1 MNIKTSQATK
11 SNRRDAGKY
20 KNYSLALQN
29 TITVES
35 DYFVRSIW
43 MSHFLVRFFLFD
55 FFLQLFCPIYLNAD
69 FFLRYFCLIYLSDF
83 FVLFF
88 LFAFSSDFLSLE
100 CTIFYPIWCECSIFS
115 PNFLSNFLSK
125 LFECSLFSSDFFVR
139 FFVRFNGANYSTS
152 MSSFSL
158 SKIDGQTQLIK
169 SKLFIPCLACANFVM
184 VILLLATFWCSVTMF
199 TKLQFLIS
207 NFATAGVLSLSITV
221 ASHQR
226 RILSIKQ
233 DIMVFHCMKTKI
245 L

>member
-1 MNIKTSQATK
+1 M
-11 SNRRDAGKY
+11 
-20 KNYSLALQN
+20 
-29 TITVES
+29 
-35 DYFVRSIW
+35 
-43 MSHFLVRFFLFD
+43 VRFFLFD
-55 FFLQLFCPIYLNAD
+55 FLLQLFCPIYLNAD
-69 FFLRYFCLIYLSDF
+69 FFLRYFWLIYLSDF

-100 CTIFYPIWCECSIFS
+100 CTIFCPIYLSDFLSDLCECPIFS

-125 LFECSLFSSDFFVR
+125 LFRFFCPR
-139 FFVRFNGANYSTS
+139 FVRFNGANYSAS

-207 NFATAGVLSLSITV
+207 NFGTAGVLSLSITV
-221 ASHQR
+221 ASYQR

-233 DIMVFHCMKTKI
+233 DIMVFHCIKTKI

>member
-1 MNIKTSQATK
+1 
-11 SNRRDAGKY
+11 
-20 KNYSLALQN
+20 
-29 TITVES
+29 
-35 DYFVRSIW
+35 
-43 MSHFLVRFFLFD
+43 MSHFLVRFFWFD

-69 FFLRYFCLIYLSDF
+69 FFLRFFCLIYLSDF

-88 LFAFSSDFLSLE
+88 LVAFSPDFLSLE
-100 CTIFYPIWCECSIFS
+100 CTIFCPIYLSDFLSDLCECPIFS
-115 PNFLSNFLSK
+115 PNFLSK
-125 LFECSLFSSDFFVR
+125 LFECSLFSSDFFCPR
-139 FFVRFNGANYSTS
+139 FVRFNGANYSAS

-207 NFATAGVLSLSITV
+207 NFGTAGVLSLSITV

>member
-1 MNIKTSQATK
+1 
-11 SNRRDAGKY
+11 
-20 KNYSLALQN
+20 
-29 TITVES
+29 
-35 DYFVRSIW
+35 
-43 MSHFLVRFFLFD
+43 MSD
-55 FFLQLFCPIYLNAD
+55 FFFQLFCPIYLNAD

-88 LFAFSSDFLSLE
+88 LVAFSSDFLSLE
-100 CTIFYPIWCECSIFS
+100 CTIFCPIYLSD
-115 PNFLSNFLSK
+115 FLSDLYECPIFIPNFLSK

-139 FFVRFNGANYSTS
+139 FFVRFNGANYSAS

-169 SKLFIPCLACANFVM
+169 SKLFISCLACANFVM

-207 NFATAGVLSLSITV
+207 NFGTAGVLSLSITV
-221 ASHQR
+221 ISYQR

-233 DIMVFHCMKTKI
+233 DIMVFHCIKTKI

>member
-1 MNIKTSQATK
+1 
-11 SNRRDAGKY
+11 
-20 KNYSLALQN
+20 
-29 TITVES
+29 
-35 DYFVRSIW
+35 

-55 FFLQLFCPIYLNAD
+55 FLLQLFCPIYLNAD

-88 LFAFSSDFLSLE
+88 LVAFSSDFLSLE
-100 CTIFYPIWCECSIFS
+100 CTIFCPIYLSDFLSDLCECPIFS

-139 FFVRFNGANYSTS
+139 FFVRFNGANYSAS

-207 NFATAGVLSLSITV
+207 NFGTAGFLSLSITV
-221 ASHQR
+221 ASYQR

-233 DIMVFHCMKTKI
+233 DIMAFHCIKTKI

>member
-1 MNIKTSQATK
+1 MLENTKTTHWHCKTLLQLSPIILSVLFECPIFWSDFFLFAFC
-11 SNRRDAGKY
+11 SNF
-20 KNYSLALQN
+20 
-29 TITVES
+29 
-35 DYFVRSIW
+35 FVQSIW
-43 MSHFLVRFFLFD
+43 MPIFFSDIFVWSIYPIFLSF
-55 FFLQLFCPIYLNAD
+55 
-69 FFLRYFCLIYLSDF
+69 
-83 FVLFF
+83 FF

-100 CTIFYPIWCECSIFS
+100 CTIFCPIYLSDFLSDLCECPIFS

-125 LFECSLFSSDFFVR
+125 QFECSLFSSDFFCPR
-139 FFVRFNGANYSTS
+139 FVRFNGANYSAS

-158 SKIDGQTQLIK
+158 SKIDGQTRLIK
-169 SKLFIPCLACANFVM
+169 SKLFISCLACANFVI

-207 NFATAGVLSLSITV
+207 NFGTAGVLSLSITV
-221 ASHQR
+221 ASYQR

>member
-1 MNIKTSQATK
+1 M
-11 SNRRDAGKY
+11 
-20 KNYSLALQN
+20 
-29 TITVES
+29 S
-35 DYFVRSIW
+35 D
-43 MSHFLVRFFLFD
+43 FLVRFFLF
-55 FFLQLFCPIYLNAD
+55 D

-100 CTIFYPIWCECSIFS
+100 CTIFCPIYLSDFLSDLCECPIFS

-125 LFECSLFSSDFFVR
+125 LFECPLFSSD
-139 FFVRFNGANYSTS
+139 FFVRFNGANYSAS

-169 SKLFIPCLACANFVM
+169 SKLFISCLACANFVM

-207 NFATAGVLSLSITV
+207 NFGTAGVLSLSITV
-221 ASHQR
+221 GSYQR

-233 DIMVFHCMKTKI
+233 DIMVFHCIKTKI

>member
-1 MNIKTSQATK
+1 MLENTKTTHWHCK
-11 SNRRDAGKY
+11 T
-20 KNYSLALQN
+20 LLQLSP
-29 TITVES
+29 IILSVLFECPIFWS
-35 DYFVRSIW
+35 D
-43 MSHFLVRFFLFD
+43 FFLFD
-55 FFLQLFCPIYLNAD
+55 FLLQLFCPIYLNAD

-100 CTIFYPIWCECSIFS
+100 CTIFCPIYLSDFLSDLCECPIFS

-125 LFECSLFSSDFFVR
+125 LFECSLFSSDFFCPR
-139 FFVRFNGANYSTS
+139 FVRFNGANYSAS

-169 SKLFIPCLACANFVM
+169 SKLFISCLACANFVM

-207 NFATAGVLSLSITV
+207 NFGTAGVLSLSITV
-221 ASHQR
+221 ASYQR

-233 DIMVFHCMKTKI
+233 DIMVFHCIKTKI